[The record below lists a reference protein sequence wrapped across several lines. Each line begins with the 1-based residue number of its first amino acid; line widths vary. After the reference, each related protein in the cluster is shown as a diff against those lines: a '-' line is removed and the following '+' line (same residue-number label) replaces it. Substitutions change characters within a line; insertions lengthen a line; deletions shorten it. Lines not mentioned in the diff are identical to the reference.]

1 MQIFALIYAPLF
13 LLMASRRPTWA
24 LFSIFALAPLQMN
37 VGGGGL
43 SFSIAEVNLLL
54 TSIVWV
60 LRLRHSRYG
69 LSLGPLTQPIVGY
82 LLVCALG
89 SMVAWRGSDA
99 VLSFIQMLLY
109 IVVTVLLFATMVP
122 VDELR
127 LVPYSLLPVAVVW
140 SLIGIKTH
148 FFFMS
153 LEKNAF
159 GGTLAPAFLVAL
171 DLWLAKGYL
180 RRPFKKDWGRHAVF
194 GALVIIAMGLVL
206 SLSRGAWIG
215 TLGGLFM
222 LTMMRRASVKMA
234 KIAILIFPLLIVLW
248 HSLPQNEKE
257 YTFGFGT
264 NRMNI
269 RLRYRSIKL
278 AQDNFLSNPFLG
290 TGVGFRKNYDATNVV
305 LSTLGESGIVGFLAF
320 AWIYVVFYRLCWR
333 SRKIL
338 HPSDPRFSLL
348 SLGCALMTCKILH
361 GMVDQY
367 WGRGS
372 ITLAWGA
379 AGMTLAY
386 CRIPLEARARQMYEA
401 RLRRFGGSITMPTA
415 LPSSSP
421 TPVPQ
426 AVTAMPFS
434 SDGARS

>member
-13 LLMASRRPTWA
+13 LLMASRRPVWA
-24 LFSIFALAPLQMN
+24 LFSIFALAPLQFN

-54 TSIVWV
+54 TSFIWV

-89 SMVAWRGSDA
+89 SLVAWRGSDA
-99 VLSFIQMLLY
+99 VISFIQMILY

-127 LVPYSLLPVAVVW
+127 LVPYSLLFVAVGW

-159 GGTLAPAFLVAL
+159 GGTLGPAFLVAL
-171 DLWLAKGYL
+171 DLWLAKGSL

-194 GALVIIAMGLVL
+194 GAMTIIAVGLLL

-215 TLGGLFM
+215 VIGGVFM
-222 LTMMRRASVKMA
+222 ITMLRRASVKMA
-234 KIAILIFPLLIVLW
+234 KVAILIFPLLVVLW
-248 HSLPQNEKE
+248 QSLPQNQKE
-257 YTFGFGT
+257 YTFGFGM

-278 AQDNFLSNPFLG
+278 AQDNFMSNPFLG
-290 TGVGFRKNYDATNVV
+290 AGVGFRKNYDATNVV
-305 LSTLGESGIVGFLAF
+305 WSTLAESGIIGFLAF

-333 SRKIL
+333 SRRIL
-338 HPSDPRFSLL
+338 SPSDPRFSLL
-348 SLGCALMTCKILH
+348 SIGCALMTCKILH

-386 CRIPLEARARQMYEA
+386 CRIPLEARARQIYEA
-401 RLRRFGGSITMPTA
+401 RLRRFGNPMTIPAS
-415 LPSSSP
+415 LPAP
-421 TPVPQ
+421 QGVPV
-426 AVTAMPFS
+426 MPFS